1 MRGGVSSEAGGGN
14 TSVDTECEGQIGL
27 MYRLWGTE
35 RGGNSSLS
43 ERGVDRFKIK
53 YRRMNSETED
63 YFYLNGETEFG
74 EAEEIRLWE
83 KNCSACGE
91 AVGK

>member
-1 MRGGVSSEAGGGN
+1 
-14 TSVDTECEGQIGL
+14 
-27 MYRLWGTE
+27 
-35 RGGNSSLS
+35 
-43 ERGVDRFKIK
+43 
-53 YRRMNSETED
+53 MNSETED

-91 AVGK
+91 AVGKWGNEYAREVAKKKKKKTGEENNRGAIREKKRAIVYISSLVLCG